1 MRDSLIERIA
11 RLAPW
16 WVLAQVA
23 CWPWRAVAEALLSLG
38 ALLGFALLLATRF
51 RGGIRVMGHEAWA
64 LTTILF
70 LGYWLPQLFSVP
82 LAIDPLHSA
91 TETLK
96 DLRYLPFLW
105 LAAMAVATA
114 HGRRVVGWGLGLL
127 VGLWTADA
135 LLQALLGHS
144 LGGPAV
150 ADRLSGIFGAGNL
163 KLGLVLASLS
173 PFLLLPAAR
182 RGPLPWALV
191 ATAIGVVVLLAG
203 ARAAWLSYG
212 LVLAYT
218 AWQAWGLRR
227 AALGLAAGG
236 LLAFGLAA
244 AFSDFLGPRLERTL
258 AVLEGDGAGLDF
270 ALSGRVV
277 LWTTT
282 LRIIAEHPLT
292 GVGTDNFRAAY
303 RAHSEAGDPFV
314 EHGHEGAFHAHQI
327 VLEVLAETG
336 VLGLLFWLAAVAVAL
351 RAWRFAAP
359 AARQRAGPAALALAV
374 TVFPLNT
381 HLAFYSTFWG
391 GLTLLLA
398 ALYAGSL
405 LARDGLPE
413 TAAPADEPPRDGQP
427 GATSSDHQ
435 PALPG
440 SIGRAP

>member
-1 MRDSLIERIA
+1 MRDSLIERLA

-23 CWPWRAVAEALLSLG
+23 CWPWRAVAEALLSTG
-38 ALLGFALLLATRF
+38 AVLGFVLLLATRF
-51 RGGIRVMGHEAWA
+51 RGSTRVMGHEAWA
-64 LTTILF
+64 LTTVLF
-70 LGYWLPQLFSVP
+70 LGYWLPQAFSVP
-82 LAIDPLHSA
+82 LAIDPWHSA
-91 TETLK
+91 TEALK

-105 LAAMAVATA
+105 LVAMAMATA
-114 HGRRVVGWGLGLL
+114 RGRRVVGVGIGLL

-135 LLQALLGHS
+135 LMQALTGHS
-144 LGGPAV
+144 LGGPAL

-182 RGPLPWALV
+182 AGALPWAV
-191 ATAIGVVVLLAG
+191 AATAVGVVILLAG
-203 ARAAWLSYG
+203 ARAAWITYG
-212 LVLAYT
+212 LVLAYS

-236 LLAFGLAA
+236 MLALGLAA
-244 AFSDFLGPRLERTL
+244 AFSDFLGPRLERSL
-258 AVLEGDGAGLDF
+258 AVLQGDSAGLDF
-270 ALSGRVV
+270 ALSGRVAI
-277 LWTTT
+277 WETT

-303 RAHSEAGDPFV
+303 RAYSEGDEFV
-314 EHGHEGAFHAHQI
+314 EHGRQGAFHAHQI

-336 VLGLLFWLAAVAVAL
+336 IVGLLLWLAALAIAL

-359 AARQRAGPAALALAV
+359 EARRRADPAALALAV

-398 ALYAGSL
+398 ALYAGAL
-405 LARDGLPE
+405 LARDGLPDDSR
-413 TAAPADEPPRDGQP
+413 PV
-427 GATSSDHQ
+427 S
-435 PALPG
+435 
-440 SIGRAP
+440 